1 MKKKLS
7 LIVIC
12 CLTVSTLLAC
22 GGTKSSSSSKAVSTQ
37 NSQEKDSSN
46 EITGFTFDL
55 PDSFV
60 PDNSK
65 AGFFVANDDSGANI
79 QYYTLPFSDSVYECD
94 ADSMKVAMEAQL
106 LEMGYEIEV
115 TVDSFESITIDGFTS
130 HKIIFSYE
138 HGTTKFKQIQIVAI
152 TPELIGNIIYTDIND
167 SGWMDEFE
175 ESISSIHVAH
185 EITE

>member
-12 CLTVSTLLAC
+12 CLAVSTLFAC
-22 GGTKSSSSSKAVSTQ
+22 GGSKSNSSTEAVSS
-37 NSQEKDSSN
+37 NGVNKKDSSQK
-46 EITGFTFDL
+46 ITGFTFDL

-65 AGFFVANDDSGANI
+65 AGFYVADDESGANI
-79 QYYTLPFSDSVYECD
+79 QYYTLPFSESVYDCD
-94 ADSMKVAMEAQL
+94 ADGMKAAMEAQL

-115 TVDSFESITIDGFTS
+115 TVDSFETITIDGFTS
-130 HKIIFSYE
+130 HKIVFSYE

-152 TPELIGNIIYTDIND
+152 TPELVGNIIYTDIND

-175 ESISSIHVAH
+175 GLISSIHVAY
-185 EITE
+185 ETTE